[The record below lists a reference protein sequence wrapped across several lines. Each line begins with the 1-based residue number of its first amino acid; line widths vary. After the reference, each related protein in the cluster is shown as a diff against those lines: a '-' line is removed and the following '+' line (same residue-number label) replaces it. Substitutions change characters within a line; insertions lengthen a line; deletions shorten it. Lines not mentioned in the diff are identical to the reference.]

1 LIETDNEEFYKIILF
16 IIFYSRKTKLQ
27 RKIHILE
34 EERNYIFELLFNDP
48 KLLML
53 FPELL
58 VAATVDD
65 GLLIPAISG

>member
-1 LIETDNEEFYKIILF
+1 MIETENEEFYKIILF

-27 RKIHILE
+27 REILILE